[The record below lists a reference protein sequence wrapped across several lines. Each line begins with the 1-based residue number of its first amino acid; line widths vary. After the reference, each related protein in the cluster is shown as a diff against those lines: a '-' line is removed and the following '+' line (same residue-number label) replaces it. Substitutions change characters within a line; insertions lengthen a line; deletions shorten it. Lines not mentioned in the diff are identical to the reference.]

1 MSFHTLK
8 KFVYVCVYT
17 FIYICDILTLCSQR
31 TEFDAYV
38 NMKLFH
44 AVLKTSQGYHIP
56 WIRNHYLY
64 EVDPTQK

>member
-38 NMKLFH
+38 NMKYYFM
-44 AVLKTSQGYHIP
+44 
-56 WIRNHYLY
+56 
-64 EVDPTQK
+64 